1 MDSSVDVSK
10 VVECGGKPCIAI
22 NLDESALNGNEVDIS
37 DVMFTKKD
45 EIALDSSTDQLIYE
59 VCRVNTHTMATQNM
73 HTSSAF

>member
-45 EIALDSSTDQLIYE
+45 EIALD
-59 VCRVNTHTMATQNM
+59 
-73 HTSSAF
+73 